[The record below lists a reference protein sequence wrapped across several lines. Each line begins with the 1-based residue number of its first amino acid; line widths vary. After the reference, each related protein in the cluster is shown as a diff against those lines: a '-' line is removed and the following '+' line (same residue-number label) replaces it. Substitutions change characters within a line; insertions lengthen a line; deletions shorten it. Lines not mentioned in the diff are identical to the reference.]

1 MMHQLKSLRRPRI
14 IQEKQSTENRPKPA
28 KAMVDFCREIA
39 ACVELVVTVTVKV
52 PEDPEVNDRV
62 EGEIVQFAYWGVPLQ
77 VRPTAPL

>member
-1 MMHQLKSLRRPRI
+1 
-14 IQEKQSTENRPKPA
+14 
-28 KAMVDFCREIA
+28 MVDFCREIA